1 MLIPKVIVRV
11 AVGAKKPIDGGSQHT
26 QDFTESIKNMLT
38 DTEVV
43 ELIEPNQIFQTF
55 KDAYNR
61 NGSTV
66 VVEWGDFYVDK

>member
-1 MLIPKVIVRV
+1 
-11 AVGAKKPIDGGSQHT
+11 
-26 QDFTESIKNMLT
+26 MLT